1 MSDEKMVKMSA
12 LHLIAGII
20 NAPRFHREIDH
31 SPKELTERCVHLLTN
46 LGQNRDFAIKA
57 NYEMFE
63 FMTQCI
69 LPFDDA
75 GYMRISRHFVR
86 ELLSVVGAQHKM
98 WGAISY
104 VMLSTAQS
112 IKETKQFEVWHR
124 LNARF
129 FEVLLDSGVISQEDE
144 RRLKSK
150 SQDQVS
156 TSSNSNALDLL
167 LTADSVSTDPKNKSH
182 SSMSVS
188 FESSTDKA

>member
-1 MSDEKMVKMSA
+1 MSDVKMSA

-75 GYMRISRHFVR
+75 GYMRISRYFVR
-86 ELLSVVGAQHKM
+86 ELLAVVGAQHKM
-98 WGAISY
+98 WGAVSY

-112 IKETKQFEVWHR
+112 IEEKEQFEIWHR

-150 SQDQVS
+150 SQDQASVAS
-156 TSSNSNALDLL
+156 SSNSLDLL
-167 LTADSVSTDPKNKSH
+167 LATDSANHSTENKAH
-182 SSMSVS
+182 PIPDHNIDTSSNK
-188 FESSTDKA
+188 T

>member
-188 FESSTDKA
+188 VESSTDKA